1 MGKGIANWKRWLFDH
16 EFYLAIGVSLTIT
29 SSSVDQFEV
38 SADTDSDWKL
48 NKSTTLLR
56 EAYQHLTSTN
66 GIYGIIL

>member
-38 SADTDSDWKL
+38 SADAAD
-48 NKSTTLLR
+48 KSTTLLR
-56 EAYQHLTSTN
+56 EAYQQLTSTN